1 MKRGQI
7 EIIGLLMVVIL
18 ISVIMLVAL
27 WFIIKPE
34 SDSLTVQRKGIEGKS
49 ILLTLM
55 QTNYDRDRSFKD
67 MIVECSKYDLVDA
80 EHCNNSGVKDEI
92 EVILNLIFNNKE
104 YAFEIKKEVSVGN
117 FISVIQIGSPITNP
131 CRVNNVAN
139 HANINVDVVEKVSAT
154 LVLCSSTF

>member
-7 EIIGLLMVVIL
+7 EIIGVLMVVIL

-55 QTNYDRDRSFKD
+55 QTNYDDGSFKD
-67 MIVECSKYDLVDA
+67 AIVECSKYDYIVD
-80 EHCNNSGVKDEI
+80 EFST
-92 EVILNLIFNNKE
+92 IL
-104 YAFEIKKEVSVGN
+104 
-117 FISVIQIGSPITNP
+117 
-131 CRVNNVAN
+131 
-139 HANINVDVVEKVSAT
+139 
-154 LVLCSSTF
+154 